1 MTKEFIELFEKS
13 KMTKADFCRAI
24 GMRQQRLS
32 GYLRSEIEMSKA
44 YYEMYK
50 KNYEIHVNNE
60 K

>member
-1 MTKEFIELFEKS
+1 MTKEFIELFEQS

-32 GYLRSEIEMSKA
+32 VYLRGEIEMSKA

-50 KNYEIHVNNE
+50 KNYEIHV
-60 K
+60 KK